1 MILFENDL
9 IHAYP
14 GSTLTYEVLAIN
26 ATGTHTLGTVKAT
39 TYADALEKLWDD
51 SYTSPDCYA
60 LAKVVGA

>member
-26 ATGTHTLGTVKAT
+26 ATGLITTVQT
-39 TYADALEKLWDD
+39 RPH
-51 SYTSPDCYA
+51 S
-60 LAKVVGA
+60 VGAVPGRTLPE